1 MMEQQKRL
9 STKKNKNTPVAL
21 DWKNHQSRMTGV
33 FLIMFI
39 PVLFGQ
45 LIEQEQL
52 MCSFLRV

>member
-1 MMEQQKRL
+1 MLEQQKRS
-9 STKKNKNTPVAL
+9 STKNKNTPVAL